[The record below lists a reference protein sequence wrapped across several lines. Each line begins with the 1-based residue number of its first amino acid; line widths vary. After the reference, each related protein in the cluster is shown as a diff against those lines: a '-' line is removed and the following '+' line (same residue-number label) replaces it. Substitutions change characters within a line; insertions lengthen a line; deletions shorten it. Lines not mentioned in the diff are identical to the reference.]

1 MLSKQIEEFNLNQKM
16 KLEILFR
23 EISEE
28 NQNWVVRIKK
38 QILIIILLINL
49 K

>member
-28 NQNWVVRIKK
+28 NQNWLVRMKK
-38 QILIIILLINL
+38 QF
-49 K
+49 